1 MPELLLHFSVPFS
14 ISAPIVGVRR
24 ATLVGIVGILPDIDA
39 LLHVHRSMTHSL
51 VILTIFSLLPF
62 YITFFKLNEKSL
74 ALLSF
79 FSLTT
84 HPIMDMFQT
93 YTPII
98 YPFSNSSFQV
108 SIKGNILISQS
119 IVPYVQSQITSTQT
133 NFQKFLI
140 MDAPI
145 FTSKGFIVSLL
156 LVAAPVLFSFLKSS
170 SSSSKDS
177 SNTNNLTIDNSKIK
191 KEDLTVVIP
200 TLNEVGAIG
209 KVIDELRSEGY
220 NNILIVDG
228 YSRDGTVEVA
238 RSKNVIVVFQEGKG
252 KADAIRTGIKFV
264 KTPFLIVM
272 DGDYTYDPKDIK
284 KFLEFSDYDEVI
296 GVREKRNIPKL
307 HRLGN
312 WIITKTFSILFG
324 TSLRDVCSGMY
335 LLRTEV
341 AREIGFESKGFS
353 VEVEIAAHVVTTSRR
368 VREVDINYRKRIG
381 DPKLKSSHGFS
392 IIFSIVRLMLRYNP
406 VFFIFSASSATL
418 IPGVAIIGYVA
429 YELIFRGV
437 NHHVWAIIGVSL
449 SGVGYLSLLLA
460 ILALYLKRLE
470 FRVMER
476 LRKSC

>member
-1 MPELLLHFSVPFS
+1 MPELLLHFAVPFS
-14 ISAPIVGVRR
+14 IS
-24 ATLVGIVGILPDIDA
+24 T
-39 LLHVHRSMTHSL
+39 
-51 VILTIFSLLPF
+51 
-62 YITFFKLNEKSL
+62 
-74 ALLSF
+74 
-79 FSLTT
+79 
-84 HPIMDMFQT
+84 
-93 YTPII
+93 
-98 YPFSNSSFQV
+98 
-108 SIKGNILISQS
+108 
-119 IVPYVQSQITSTQT
+119 
-133 NFQKFLI
+133 
-140 MDAPI
+140 
-145 FTSKGFIVSLL
+145 
-156 LVAAPVLFSFLKSS
+156 PVLFSFLKNSS
-170 SSSSKDS
+170 PSSKDS
-177 SNTNNLTIDNSKIK
+177 LNTNNLMMDDSKIR
-191 KEDLTVVIP
+191 KEDLTIVIP

-220 NNILIVDG
+220 NNTLVVDG

-238 RSKNVIVVFQEGKG
+238 RSKNVSVVFQEGKG

-296 GVREKRNIPKL
+296 GVREKKNIPKL